1 MILASLKTK
10 ERLIGRLSYFGI
22 KPSFQYGEMMFAEE
36 RRMEIPT
43 EWGFSFMV
51 DVEMPICAMEDNMCF
66 TDILSAQI
74 SRPDAINRKQR
85 ILRSAEFERSLALY
99 DVEQAQGELQEVVE
113 HAYKIQVPIS
123 PGYGDVSE

>member
-22 KPSFQYGEMMFAEE
+22 KPSFQYGEMMFSQE

-43 EWGFSFMV
+43 KWGFSFMV
-51 DVEMPICAMEDNMCF
+51 DVEIPIRPLEDDMCF
-66 TDILSAQI
+66 TDVLANRT
-74 SRPDAINRKQR
+74 SRPDMLNQQQR

-123 PGYGDVSE
+123 PGYGNESK